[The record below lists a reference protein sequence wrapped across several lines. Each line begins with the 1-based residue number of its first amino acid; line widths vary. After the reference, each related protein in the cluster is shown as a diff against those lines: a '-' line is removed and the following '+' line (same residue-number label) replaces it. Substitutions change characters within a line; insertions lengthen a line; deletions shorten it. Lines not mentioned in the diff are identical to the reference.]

1 MLHTYLQGFAIGLSL
16 IVAIGA
22 QNAFVLKQGLKKQAV
37 FWVCFVCALSDSILV
52 VLGITGFATV
62 IQLYPELVGFAK
74 WAGAVFLV
82 WYGLQ
87 HAMKGCLATRLG
99 SMSYRMV
106 ATPEFTRHWFPQGL
120 HRNALKMAP
129 AVIYNDKDH
138 IHTDI
143 ILARYGLNIDGY
155 PHHYIP
161 SSTAFVEAI
170 AYGLGFGMVPDY
182 QIGQRLLTGEWVEI
196 LPEARTDIQL
206 YWHHWKQQ
214 SVALEKLTTT
224 LLQKAHLKMNQA

>member
-1 MLHTYLQGFAIGLSL
+1 MLHSYLQGFAIGLSL

-87 HAMKGCLATRLG
+87 HAIQAFQANQSLHASSQNEIQLSKIIIVCLALTWLNPHVYLDTVVLIGSISTQFEQTKLYFTLG
-99 SMSYRMV
+99 VITAS
-106 ATPEFTRHWFPQGL
+106 WFFFFSLGYGARVLIPVFANPKAWKVL
-120 HRNALKMAP
+120 DVVIALIMWSIA
-129 AVIYNDKDH
+129 IS
-138 IHTDI
+138 
-143 ILARYGLNIDGY
+143 LMM
-155 PHHYIP
+155 
-161 SSTAFVEAI
+161 TA
-170 AYGLGFGMVPDY
+170 
-182 QIGQRLLTGEWVEI
+182 
-196 LPEARTDIQL
+196 
-206 YWHHWKQQ
+206 
-214 SVALEKLTTT
+214 
-224 LLQKAHLKMNQA
+224 

>member
-87 HAMKGCLATRLG
+87 HAIQAFQANQSLHASSQNEIQLSKIIIVCLALTWLNPHVYLDTVVLIGSISTQFEQTKLYFALG
-99 SMSYRMV
+99 VITAS
-106 ATPEFTRHWFPQGL
+106 WFFFFSLGYGARVLIPVFANPKAWKVLDGVI
-120 HRNALKMAP
+120 ALIMWS
-129 AVIYNDKDH
+129 I
-138 IHTDI
+138 
-143 ILARYGLNIDGY
+143 
-155 PHHYIP
+155 
-161 SSTAFVEAI
+161 AI
-170 AYGLGFGMVPDY
+170 SLIM
-182 QIGQRLLTGEWVEI
+182 
-196 LPEARTDIQL
+196 
-206 YWHHWKQQ
+206 
-214 SVALEKLTTT
+214 TT
-224 LLQKAHLKMNQA
+224 

>member
-37 FWVCFVCALSDSILV
+37 FWVCFVCAFSDSILV

-87 HAMKGCLATRLG
+87 HAIQAFQANQSLHASSQNEIQLSKIIIVCLALTWLNPHVYLDTVILIGSISTQFEQTKLYFALG
-99 SMSYRMV
+99 VITAS
-106 ATPEFTRHWFPQGL
+106 WFFFFSLGYGARVLIPVFANPKAWKVLDGVI
-120 HRNALKMAP
+120 ALIMWS
-129 AVIYNDKDH
+129 I
-138 IHTDI
+138 
-143 ILARYGLNIDGY
+143 
-155 PHHYIP
+155 
-161 SSTAFVEAI
+161 AI
-170 AYGLGFGMVPDY
+170 SLIM
-182 QIGQRLLTGEWVEI
+182 
-196 LPEARTDIQL
+196 
-206 YWHHWKQQ
+206 
-214 SVALEKLTTT
+214 TT
-224 LLQKAHLKMNQA
+224 

>member
-74 WAGAVFLV
+74 WAGAVFLL

-87 HAMKGCLATRLG
+87 HAIQAFQSNQSLHAGSQNEIQLSKIIMVCLALTWLNPHVYLDTVVLIGSISTQFEQTKLYFALG
-99 SMSYRMV
+99 VITAS
-106 ATPEFTRHWFPQGL
+106 WFFFFSLGYGARVLIPVFANPKAWKVLDGVI
-120 HRNALKMAP
+120 ALIMWSIA
-129 AVIYNDKDH
+129 IS
-138 IHTDI
+138 
-143 ILARYGLNIDGY
+143 LMM
-155 PHHYIP
+155 
-161 SSTAFVEAI
+161 TA
-170 AYGLGFGMVPDY
+170 
-182 QIGQRLLTGEWVEI
+182 
-196 LPEARTDIQL
+196 
-206 YWHHWKQQ
+206 
-214 SVALEKLTTT
+214 
-224 LLQKAHLKMNQA
+224 

>member
-74 WAGAVFLV
+74 WAGAVFLL

-87 HAMKGCLATRLG
+87 HAIQAFKSNQSLHAGSQNDMQLSKIIMVCLALTWLNPHVYLDTVVLIGSISTQFEQTKLYFALG
-99 SMSYRMV
+99 VITAS
-106 ATPEFTRHWFPQGL
+106 WFFFFSLGYGARVLIPVFANPQAWKVL
-120 HRNALKMAP
+120 DVVIALIMWSIA
-129 AVIYNDKDH
+129 ISL
-138 IHTDI
+138 IM
-143 ILARYGLNIDGY
+143 
-155 PHHYIP
+155 
-161 SSTAFVEAI
+161 TA
-170 AYGLGFGMVPDY
+170 
-182 QIGQRLLTGEWVEI
+182 
-196 LPEARTDIQL
+196 
-206 YWHHWKQQ
+206 
-214 SVALEKLTTT
+214 
-224 LLQKAHLKMNQA
+224 

>member
-74 WAGAVFLV
+74 WAGAVFLL

-87 HAMKGCLATRLG
+87 HAIQAFKSNQSLHAGSQNEIKLSKIIIVCLALTWLNPHVYLDTVVLIGSISTQFEQTKLYFALG
-99 SMSYRMV
+99 VITAS
-106 ATPEFTRHWFPQGL
+106 WFFFFSLGYGARVLIPVFANPQAWKVL
-120 HRNALKMAP
+120 DVVIALIMWS
-129 AVIYNDKDH
+129 I
-138 IHTDI
+138 
-143 ILARYGLNIDGY
+143 
-155 PHHYIP
+155 
-161 SSTAFVEAI
+161 AI
-170 AYGLGFGMVPDY
+170 SLIM
-182 QIGQRLLTGEWVEI
+182 
-196 LPEARTDIQL
+196 
-206 YWHHWKQQ
+206 
-214 SVALEKLTTT
+214 TT
-224 LLQKAHLKMNQA
+224 

>member
-74 WAGAVFLV
+74 WAGAVFLL

-87 HAMKGCLATRLG
+87 HARQAFQANQSLHAGSQNEIQLSKIIIVCLALTWLNPHVYLDTVVLIGSISTQFEQTKLYFALG
-99 SMSYRMV
+99 VITAS
-106 ATPEFTRHWFPQGL
+106 WFFFFSLGYGARVLIPVFANPKAWKVLDGVI
-120 HRNALKMAP
+120 ALIMWS
-129 AVIYNDKDH
+129 I
-138 IHTDI
+138 
-143 ILARYGLNIDGY
+143 
-155 PHHYIP
+155 
-161 SSTAFVEAI
+161 AI
-170 AYGLGFGMVPDY
+170 SLIM
-182 QIGQRLLTGEWVEI
+182 
-196 LPEARTDIQL
+196 
-206 YWHHWKQQ
+206 
-214 SVALEKLTTT
+214 TT
-224 LLQKAHLKMNQA
+224 

>member
-87 HAMKGCLATRLG
+87 HAIQAFQANQSLHASSQNEIQLSKIIIVCLALTWLNPHVYLDTVVLIGSISTQFEQTKLYFALG
-99 SMSYRMV
+99 VITASWLFFFSLGYGARV
-106 ATPEFTRHWFPQGL
+106 LIPVFANPKAWKVL
-120 HRNALKMAP
+120 DVVIALIMWS
-129 AVIYNDKDH
+129 I
-138 IHTDI
+138 
-143 ILARYGLNIDGY
+143 
-155 PHHYIP
+155 
-161 SSTAFVEAI
+161 AI
-170 AYGLGFGMVPDY
+170 SLIM
-182 QIGQRLLTGEWVEI
+182 
-196 LPEARTDIQL
+196 
-206 YWHHWKQQ
+206 
-214 SVALEKLTTT
+214 TT
-224 LLQKAHLKMNQA
+224 

>member
-74 WAGAVFLV
+74 WAGAVFLL

-87 HAMKGCLATRLG
+87 HAIQAFKSNQSLHAGSQNEIQLSKIIIVCLALTWLNPHVYLDTVVLIGSISTQFEQTKLYFALG
-99 SMSYRMV
+99 VITAS
-106 ATPEFTRHWFPQGL
+106 WFFFFSLGYGARVLIPVFANPQAWKVL
-120 HRNALKMAP
+120 DVVIALIMWSIA
-129 AVIYNDKDH
+129 ISL
-138 IHTDI
+138 IM
-143 ILARYGLNIDGY
+143 
-155 PHHYIP
+155 
-161 SSTAFVEAI
+161 TA
-170 AYGLGFGMVPDY
+170 
-182 QIGQRLLTGEWVEI
+182 
-196 LPEARTDIQL
+196 
-206 YWHHWKQQ
+206 
-214 SVALEKLTTT
+214 
-224 LLQKAHLKMNQA
+224 

>member
-74 WAGAVFLV
+74 WAGAVFLL

-87 HAMKGCLATRLG
+87 HAIQAFKSNQSLHAGSQNEIQLSKIIMVCLALTWLNPHVYLDTVVLIGSISTQFEQTKLYFALG
-99 SMSYRMV
+99 VITAS
-106 ATPEFTRHWFPQGL
+106 WFFFFSLGYGARVLIPVFANPQAWKVL
-120 HRNALKMAP
+120 DVVIALIMWSIA
-129 AVIYNDKDH
+129 ISL
-138 IHTDI
+138 IM
-143 ILARYGLNIDGY
+143 
-155 PHHYIP
+155 
-161 SSTAFVEAI
+161 TA
-170 AYGLGFGMVPDY
+170 
-182 QIGQRLLTGEWVEI
+182 
-196 LPEARTDIQL
+196 
-206 YWHHWKQQ
+206 
-214 SVALEKLTTT
+214 
-224 LLQKAHLKMNQA
+224 

>member
-74 WAGAVFLV
+74 WAGAVFLL

-87 HAMKGCLATRLG
+87 HAIQAFKSNQSLHAGSQNEIKLSKIIIVCLALTWLNPHVYLDTVVLIGSISTQFEQTKLYFALG
-99 SMSYRMV
+99 VITAS
-106 ATPEFTRHWFPQGL
+106 WFFFFSLGYGARVLIPVFANPQAWKVL
-120 HRNALKMAP
+120 DVVIALIMWSIA
-129 AVIYNDKDH
+129 ISL
-138 IHTDI
+138 IM
-143 ILARYGLNIDGY
+143 
-155 PHHYIP
+155 
-161 SSTAFVEAI
+161 TA
-170 AYGLGFGMVPDY
+170 
-182 QIGQRLLTGEWVEI
+182 
-196 LPEARTDIQL
+196 
-206 YWHHWKQQ
+206 
-214 SVALEKLTTT
+214 
-224 LLQKAHLKMNQA
+224 

>member
-74 WAGAVFLV
+74 WAGAVFLL

-87 HAMKGCLATRLG
+87 HAIQAFKSNQSLHAGSQNEIKLSKIIIVCLALTWLNPHVYLDTVVLIGSISTQFEQTKLYFALG
-99 SMSYRMV
+99 VITAS
-106 ATPEFTRHWFPQGL
+106 WFFFFSLGYGARVLIPVFANPQAWKVL
-120 HRNALKMAP
+120 DVVIALIMWS
-129 AVIYNDKDH
+129 IT
-138 IHTDI
+138 ISLI
-143 ILARYGLNIDGY
+143 M
-155 PHHYIP
+155 
-161 SSTAFVEAI
+161 TA
-170 AYGLGFGMVPDY
+170 
-182 QIGQRLLTGEWVEI
+182 
-196 LPEARTDIQL
+196 
-206 YWHHWKQQ
+206 
-214 SVALEKLTTT
+214 
-224 LLQKAHLKMNQA
+224 

>member
-74 WAGAVFLV
+74 WAGAVFLL

-87 HAMKGCLATRLG
+87 HVIQAFKSNQSLHAGSQNEIQLSKIIIVCLALTWLNPHVYLDTVVLIGSISTQFEQTKLYFTLG
-99 SMSYRMV
+99 VITAS
-106 ATPEFTRHWFPQGL
+106 WFFFFSLGYGARVLIPVFANPKAWKVL
-120 HRNALKMAP
+120 DVVIALIMWSIA
-129 AVIYNDKDH
+129 ISL
-138 IHTDI
+138 IM
-143 ILARYGLNIDGY
+143 
-155 PHHYIP
+155 
-161 SSTAFVEAI
+161 TA
-170 AYGLGFGMVPDY
+170 
-182 QIGQRLLTGEWVEI
+182 
-196 LPEARTDIQL
+196 
-206 YWHHWKQQ
+206 
-214 SVALEKLTTT
+214 
-224 LLQKAHLKMNQA
+224 

>member
-87 HAMKGCLATRLG
+87 HAIQAFQANQSLHASSQNEIQLSKIIIVCLALTWLNPHVYLDTVVLIGSISTQFEQTKLYFALG
-99 SMSYRMV
+99 VITAS
-106 ATPEFTRHWFPQGL
+106 WFFFFSLGYGARVLIPVFANPQAWKVL
-120 HRNALKMAP
+120 DVVIALIMWSIA
-129 AVIYNDKDH
+129 ISL
-138 IHTDI
+138 IM
-143 ILARYGLNIDGY
+143 
-155 PHHYIP
+155 
-161 SSTAFVEAI
+161 TA
-170 AYGLGFGMVPDY
+170 
-182 QIGQRLLTGEWVEI
+182 
-196 LPEARTDIQL
+196 
-206 YWHHWKQQ
+206 
-214 SVALEKLTTT
+214 
-224 LLQKAHLKMNQA
+224 

>member
-74 WAGAVFLV
+74 WAGAVFLL

-87 HAMKGCLATRLG
+87 HAIQAFKSNQSLHAGSQNEIQLSKIIIVCLALTWLNPHVYLDTVVLIGSISTQFEQTKLYFTLG
-99 SMSYRMV
+99 VITASWLFFFSLGYGARV
-106 ATPEFTRHWFPQGL
+106 LIPVFANPKAWKVL
-120 HRNALKMAP
+120 DVVIALIMWS
-129 AVIYNDKDH
+129 I
-138 IHTDI
+138 
-143 ILARYGLNIDGY
+143 
-155 PHHYIP
+155 
-161 SSTAFVEAI
+161 AI
-170 AYGLGFGMVPDY
+170 SLIM
-182 QIGQRLLTGEWVEI
+182 
-196 LPEARTDIQL
+196 
-206 YWHHWKQQ
+206 
-214 SVALEKLTTT
+214 TT
-224 LLQKAHLKMNQA
+224 

>member
-74 WAGAVFLV
+74 WAGAVFLL

-87 HAMKGCLATRLG
+87 HAIQAFKSNQSLHAGSQNEIQLSKIIIVCLALTWLNPHVYLDTVVLIGSISTQFEQTKLYFALG
-99 SMSYRMV
+99 VITAS
-106 ATPEFTRHWFPQGL
+106 WFFFFSLGYGARVLIPVFANPKAWKVLDGVI
-120 HRNALKMAP
+120 ALIMWS
-129 AVIYNDKDH
+129 I
-138 IHTDI
+138 
-143 ILARYGLNIDGY
+143 
-155 PHHYIP
+155 
-161 SSTAFVEAI
+161 AI
-170 AYGLGFGMVPDY
+170 SLG
-182 QIGQRLLTGEWVEI
+182 
-196 LPEARTDIQL
+196 A
-206 YWHHWKQQ
+206 
-214 SVALEKLTTT
+214 
-224 LLQKAHLKMNQA
+224 

>member
-1 MLHTYLQGFAIGLSL
+1 MHFSQKSMEKLMLHTYLQGFAIGLSL

-87 HAMKGCLATRLG
+87 HAIQAFQANQSLHASSQNEIQLSKIIIVCLALTWLNPHVYLDTVILIGSISTQFEQTKLYFALG
-99 SMSYRMV
+99 VITASWLFFFSLGYGARV
-106 ATPEFTRHWFPQGL
+106 LIPVFANPKAWKVLDGVI
-120 HRNALKMAP
+120 ALIMWS
-129 AVIYNDKDH
+129 I
-138 IHTDI
+138 
-143 ILARYGLNIDGY
+143 
-155 PHHYIP
+155 
-161 SSTAFVEAI
+161 AI
-170 AYGLGFGMVPDY
+170 SLIM
-182 QIGQRLLTGEWVEI
+182 
-196 LPEARTDIQL
+196 
-206 YWHHWKQQ
+206 
-214 SVALEKLTTT
+214 TT
-224 LLQKAHLKMNQA
+224 